1 MPFPAGWRRL
11 GPGGGARGRRLGGTV
26 PWCEECDRFVTPTSL
41 GEGGACPR
49 CGDAVG
55 GADEDELVPVPWH
68 FKLLLVATV
77 VYLGWRAVQGV
88 AWVVARV

>member
-1 MPFPAGWRRL
+1 M
-11 GPGGGARGRRLGGTV
+11 

-41 GEGGACPR
+41 GEAGACPR

-55 GADEDELVPVPWH
+55 GPDEDELPPVPWH
-68 FKLLLVATV
+68 FKLLLAATV